1 MFDSPMRGGE
11 GMQFVDASIP
21 WAHLDIAGTAW
32 KFGGQGG
39 ATGFAAATLVEWV
52 IGNSKS

>member
-1 MFDSPMRGGE
+1 M
-11 GMQFVDASIP
+11 DAGIP

-32 KFGGQGG
+32 KFAKEGG

-52 IGNSKS
+52 IGHSKS